1 MMRRAKTGWGAAL
14 AMLLSLGGCADVP
27 TPEQQM
33 TEAVET
39 MLENYP
45 ASTLQDLYKS
55 CFQDHFGVAHLLADR
70 ERVKGYIA
78 YELSSAEQFHEAYWE
93 PCGWQGNFVRVN
105 LKVVRDGLVTVDEL
119 TDAFM
124 ASAAFS
130 SNEVTDEWIAEWNT
144 LLRTLQQ
151 AGIDEQ
157 LPDFATDSTRIAQ
170 MLEAGHYVMHHSE
183 PYGEAHH
190 PHYRIIHRS
199 VFEERIL
206 PKLPR

>member
-1 MMRRAKTGWGAAL
+1 V
-14 AMLLSLGGCADVP
+14 DVQ
-27 TPEQQM
+27 TAEEQM
-33 TEAVET
+33 AEAVET

-45 ASTLQDLYKS
+45 ATTLQDLYKS

-93 PCGWQGNFVRVN
+93 PCGWQGNFVRAN

-144 LLRTLQQ
+144 ILRTLQRE
-151 AGIDEQ
+151 GVDDR
-157 LPDFATDSTRIAQ
+157 LPDFTADSTRIAQ
-170 MLEAGHYVMHHSE
+170 MLEAGHYVVHHSE

-199 VFEERIL
+199 IFEERIL